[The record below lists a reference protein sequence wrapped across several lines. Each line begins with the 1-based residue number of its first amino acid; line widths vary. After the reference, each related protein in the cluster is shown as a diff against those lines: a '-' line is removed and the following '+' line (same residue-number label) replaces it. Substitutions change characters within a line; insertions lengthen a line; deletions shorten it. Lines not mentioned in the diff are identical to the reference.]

1 MCVCAFSIVS
11 FYPLTL
17 TNTDLTMIEVDKILY
32 LRRYLT
38 LIIRSQLHLSRCGI
52 TSRSPQYGGYVL
64 EYVHPRNPRSG
75 IYIAAERTYST
86 TVPQSSPSDIID
98 HKLMSFCDD
107 VKKGQVSVNGLKE
120 VISLC
125 SKNDYQL
132 PHDIGVL
139 LLKCCGNLLHELETA
154 ERNHLASQVWNL
166 AKKNDGAITLEY
178 YNTLLGVNEEN
189 SLSVNP
195 KKFLADMSV
204 EPDENTYRLLLNTAI
219 KTNNSEHLWDI
230 LSVTK
235 DKSVTIYEE
244 AVNVLIQTYMT
255 ENNIAKV
262 EQMITQIREAKL
274 PSTKAYTELACGYAR
289 IGDIP
294 NLIKILNEEP
304 QNSANLLRIIKI
316 LSISNNSRHIPV
328 ILNFLM
334 TSVPALRT
342 EISKTI
348 IELIRANQV
357 ADAHTIIN
365 CIAMNDAMK
374 EIVPSFVNSFMNELI
389 ILNAPIGDIIKYADD
404 FVESGC
410 NQQALFD
417 VAEIGLKLGRE
428 KLCFAIFQVMKRKN
442 IEIRSHYYWPLLVKA
457 YNNKGEAEIY
467 SLVKSMMDA
476 DLKIDSDTLID
487 YVYPYVNTTNP
498 TITLQ
503 KLLLNNVPSVISF
516 TPLLSFLLQQNRLQD
531 IMPLCMSHVHNKV
544 YYKELMKPLVRAYI
558 ATKDFKNCITLLTAF
573 PQGQDFVGVFLK
585 SLIKVDYPIYIEDLQ
600 FLLEELKTRK
610 VKISQMDATIL
621 KNRLKENENFNL
633 TPKVVNLIEN
643 LVDPSIIYMQVMSQ
657 SKYMNAKEL
666 TCYLVELKSS
676 NDPAYK
682 FSINNILKKL
692 LILYCLEND
701 LKKVEEIKQEYDACQ
716 YEWTLSMKLILFELY
731 LKNNKLNEAEA
742 LLPELQITS
751 NEFQMNKI
759 KIVMYATALVKENKL
774 TKAFDIIETLNTIH
788 FKANAQAHC
797 CTLLQVLA
805 QSQYYKRT
813 EDMLNLLLKK
823 NYCQVTTEL
832 LKPLIAIP
840 LKENN
845 ILEAVNV
852 FEKCAQK
859 FNKIPFV
866 LEILTELLEQKYN
879 SKLQNANDWIE
890 KMYNIISTT
899 YSIQI
904 ANTTL
909 AIALATLNETEK
921 LQTLLQDRQLSMNCL
936 MYYLSNPESN
946 RSIDGLQNILK
957 VTNADHIDQNVLCEA
972 LLSTYDKMGDCN
984 RALEL
989 WEIMYTK
996 NIKPTK
1002 QFKKSF
1008 IQFLLSNKIPLP
1020 QN

>member
-1 MCVCAFSIVS
+1 
-11 FYPLTL
+11 
-17 TNTDLTMIEVDKILY
+17 MIEADKILY
-32 LRRYLT
+32 LRKYLT

-64 EYVHPRNPRSG
+64 EYVHPRNPRPG
-75 IYIAAERTYST
+75 IYIAVERTYST

-154 ERNHLASQVWNL
+154 EKNHLASQVWNL
-166 AKKNDGAITLEY
+166 AKNNGGAITLEY

-244 AVNVLIQTYMT
+244 AVNMLIQIYMT
-255 ENNIAKV
+255 ENNIAKA
-262 EQMITQIREAKL
+262 EQMITQMREAEL
-274 PSTKAYTELACGYAR
+274 PLTKAYTELACGYAR

-389 ILNAPIGDIIKYADD
+389 ILNAPIDDIIKYADD
-404 FVESGC
+404 FVESSC

-428 KLCFAIFQVMKRKN
+428 KLCFAIFQVMK
-442 IEIRSHYYWPLLVKA
+442 H
-457 YNNKGEAEIY
+457 
-467 SLVKSMMDA
+467 
-476 DLKIDSDTLID
+476 SDTLVD
-487 YVYPYVNTTNP
+487 YIYPYVNTTNP
-498 TITLQ
+498 TVTLQ
-503 KLLLNNVPSVISF
+503 KLLLNNVPSAITL

-531 IMPLCMSHVHNKV
+531 IVPLCMSHVHSKV
-544 YYKELMKPLVRAYI
+544 YYKELMKPLVRTYTT
-558 ATKDFKNCITLLTAF
+558 TKDFKNCITLLTAF

-585 SLIKVDYPIYIEDLQ
+585 SLIKVKYPIYIEDLQ
-600 FLLEELKTRK
+600 FLLEELKTRE
-610 VKISQMDATIL
+610 VKISQMDANIL

-643 LVDPSIIYMQVMSQ
+643 LVDPSIIDLQVMSH
-657 SKYMNAKEL
+657 SRYMNAKEL
-666 TCYLVELKSS
+666 TCYLVEVKSCTDPVYKS
-676 NDPAYK
+676 NIKD
-682 FSINNILKKL
+682 ILKKL

-805 QSQYYKRT
+805 QSQYYKHT

-840 LKENN
+840 LKQNN

-859 FNKIPFV
+859 FNKIPLV

-890 KMYNIISTT
+890 KMYNIISTAH
-899 YSIQI
+899 SSQI
-904 ANTTL
+904 ANTIL
-909 AIALATLNETEK
+909 AIALATLNKTEK

-936 MYYLSNPESN
+936 MYYLNKSESN

-957 VTNADHIDQNVLCEA
+957 VTDANHVDQNAICEG
-972 LLSTYDKMGDCN
+972 LLFTYDKMGDCN

-989 WEIMYTK
+989 WEIMCTK

-1020 QN
+1020 QNWIE